1 VRSLA
6 RLLAAFA
13 RCLLAPA
20 LIAGAVAGLGAMSAV
35 RAQPVSFGSADDP
48 REPGRRAP
56 WQSARHVALRAGPSL
71 VGPQWRAFLTG
82 AAAYVGPSYATR
94 LEGTLRG
101 GVYGAYDEDADEA
114 YDLVRLVD
122 YARYARSGTGGGPAL
137 YTRAGPIQQMTLG
150 PAGHLVH
157 FFRSNTAYDE
167 RTVGAEAFAQTDRLS
182 LGLFT
187 DNVLVNG
194 VTGGRLAARPFP
206 GDGFAAPLASTE
218 VGLTAVTDLGLRDDR
233 YADSLE
239 TPTALALDASYDA
252 TSPGGIALR
261 PFASAAAFADYGWG
275 AGAGAALSGDNFARL
290 ARFAVRL
297 GLFHS
302 SDQFTPGAFG
312 ALYTVSNPRARLADD
327 SALRAEAPGERSAS
341 TPLSEIGASAGW
353 RLGLRLLFFER
364 FELRSSYYGHLG
376 DQDLSRYHLR
386 LFFQTRDG
394 RARLFVRLDRGGLDH
409 VFSVFGAADDQ
420 TAVTFN
426 ADYRLPFN
434 LGGAG
439 VWAHLRTRY
448 TFERLDDGTGGVKRF
463 LPQRRFEP
471 SVGVR
476 LGL

>member
-1 VRSLA
+1 MRSLA
-6 RLLAAFA
+6 RPLAAFA

-35 RAQPVSFGSADDP
+35 RAQPVRFGSADDP

-82 AAAYVGPSYATR
+82 AAAYIGPSYATR

-275 AGAGAALSGDNFARL
+275 TGAGAALSGDNFARL
-290 ARFAVRL
+290 ARFTVRL
-297 GLFHS
+297 GLFYS
-302 SDQFTPGAFG
+302 S
-312 ALYTVSNPRARLADD
+312 
-327 SALRAEAPGERSAS
+327 S

-426 ADYRLPFN
+426 ADYRLPFD